1 MTTRPCVQCGHLLS
15 EKAKFCAECGAVA
28 GGALAKGE
36 TPAPARAEL
45 AATAIVEAQSPPPA
59 ANPAAVA
66 PAGGADRAPAAP
78 GEGQPAFP
86 SPGALTQVGPPPPL
100 VIDAG
105 PAPALAVEAPPAPA
119 ASGATAQVGPAPAPA
134 SPAGPVPGAT
144 TQVGPAP
151 APAAPGDPVPGA
163 LTQAGPAPVLAPSAL
178 TPPAKR
184 TLLALPAPVA
194 SPAAAPVP
202 VAPAIGKRTMV
213 GLAPIAAGAQPSETT
228 ATAAPVH
235 ALHNKTMLGV
245 ALPGIAPLHAGDPS
259 ANPPGTHEVPH
270 PPNPSSI
277 RPPPTN
283 TLGETLPIPAFFV
296 PPPAPLPD
304 EPTPS
309 KPGAG
314 RRGGAS
320 IAVAALLA
328 GGIALVGGAAMALL
342 WRSAPPIA
350 AQPRIAPDGKDVL
363 HLTCEASSC
372 QDGTLVSLG
381 TMRAAFAAG
390 EADLPLAK
398 PLHVGDNT
406 LVLSVDRP
414 GMGRDEAVKLVV
426 PVAYRVRADVTT
438 MDGPHPCI
446 TIRVEAPPQTE
457 VRVSDNLVSLDAAGT
472 GTYALDQT
480 KFTDGPADESRV
492 VAIDVPYVVVPK
504 GRPPETG
511 TVSARIAVAPLRVD
525 APGTSTVIDE
535 DQLLLAGRAARGAT
549 VTVEGNPVTVAP
561 DGAFETTVPIDAP
574 GERDIEVRAGTAT
587 LAPRTVHVHVTRVAN
602 LADAART
609 FEESGA
615 IGYDA
620 AMRDIA
626 AEKTGETIVVEGDVV
641 EARGSAHRTLALVD
655 DRRGCA
661 KGPCLAR
668 VIIGRDL
675 SLSRGESLR
684 AYGRVARAYR
694 TPTSQAVP
702 EVEAEFVVRATR

>member
-1 MTTRPCVQCGHLLS
+1 MTTRSCVQCGHPLS
-15 EKAKFCAECGAVA
+15 EKAKFCAECGALA

-36 TPAPARAEL
+36 TPAPAAAEL
-45 AATAIVEAQSPPPA
+45 AATAIAEAQSPPPA
-59 ANPAAVA
+59 TNPAAVA
-66 PAGGADRAPAAP
+66 PAAGADRAAAAP

-100 VIDAG
+100 VIDSG
-105 PAPALAVEAPPAPA
+105 PAAALAVEAQPAPA
-119 ASGATAQVGPAPAPA
+119 A
-134 SPAGPVPGAT
+134 PGAT

-151 APAAPGDPVPGA
+151 SPAAPGDPIPGA
-163 LTQAGPAPVLAPSAL
+163 LTQVGPAAVLAASAL

-184 TLLALPAPVA
+184 TLLALPAPAA

-213 GLAPIAAGAQPSETT
+213 GLAPIAASAQPSET
-228 ATAAPVH
+228 TAAPVH

-245 ALPGIAPLHAGDPS
+245 AIPGIAPLHAGDPS
-259 ANPPGTHEVPH
+259 ANPSATHEVPH

-304 EPTPS
+304 EPMPS

-398 PLHVGDNT
+398 PLHVGDNA

-438 MDGPHPCI
+438 MESPHPCI

-535 DQLLLAGRAARGAT
+535 DELLLAGRAARGAT

-615 IGYDA
+615 IGYDG

-626 AEKTGETIVVEGDVV
+626 AEKTGENIIVEGDVV

-694 TPTSQAVP
+694 TPTSQTVP